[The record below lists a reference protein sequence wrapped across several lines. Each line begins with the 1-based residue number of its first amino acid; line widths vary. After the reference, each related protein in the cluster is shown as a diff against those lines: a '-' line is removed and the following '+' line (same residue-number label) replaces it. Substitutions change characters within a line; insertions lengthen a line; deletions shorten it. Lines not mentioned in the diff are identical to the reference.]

1 LYIINCLYIDHI
13 LYIIQFFYIYYNFNY
28 FYKKLYKKTKL
39 FLLLVINNIKFFKMH
54 YIKISQSLV
63 DLLCQVDEYIIIF
76 FLNFLL
82 IGVGYK
88 FILFYNKLNNE

>member
-1 LYIINCLYIDHI
+1 
-13 LYIIQFFYIYYNFNY
+13 
-28 FYKKLYKKTKL
+28 
-39 FLLLVINNIKFFKMH
+39 MH

-88 FILFYNKLNNE
+88 FILFYNELNNE